1 MVGQSRRLGC
11 ENQCLRCE
19 NQGVWGVRIKMFLVG
34 QSRCLGLDNQG
45 VWDWTIKVFG
55 GGTITF

>member
-1 MVGQSRRLGC
+1 MFWVGQSRCLGC
-11 ENQCLRCE
+11 ENR
-19 NQGVWGVRIKMFLVG
+19 GVWGVRIKMFLVG

>member
-1 MVGQSRRLGC
+1 M
-11 ENQCLRCE
+11 
-19 NQGVWGVRIKMFLVG
+19 RIKMFLVG

>member
-19 NQGVWGVRIKMFLVG
+19 NQGVWGVRIKVFGVG
-34 QSRCLGLDNQG
+34 QSRCLDWDNKDVLG
-45 VWDWTIKVFG
+45 GTIKVFG
-55 GGTITF
+55 V